1 MNIKTKD
8 IGFFIGYV
16 FFLIGQLLGHTMIPI
31 PSQARYVL
39 ISIGIFFLFVQLI
52 FAAIK
57 GTYEDSISLSKK
69 NIIFLLLFFVLSV
82 ISTVRS
88 NEPIILLDFLFIL
101 GAKDIEFDKIL
112 KIFIITASALLI
124 FTVISNMLGFIQTP
138 YIQRENTVRHTF
150 GYRFP
155 TDFVQLIVYILL
167 ADLVLCIEK
176 NSNILFRIIIYIFFG
191 FFTLIYSDARL
202 GSGTIFLLV
211 PASMVLKY
219 GKRIISS
226 RFIHMLEKYIFLL
239 CTVLSIFIMNKFIS
253 GGSSFMATLDKFTS
267 YRLTNTDM
275 GIKFFGYTIWGQQ
288 IYDNIDQFFKGWFYI
303 DSSYY
308 VFLLEYGIGLL
319 ILVEIGYIWS
329 MNRSIRLRN
338 YIVPFICMFIALDS
352 LIDQQFY
359 LLEYNVFLLIPL
371 ANLGFKFNKDSKEL
385 A

>member
-329 MNRSIRLRN
+329 MNRSIRLRKLN
-338 YIVPFICMFIALDS
+338 VIKLDEYSKKTGISFTRLINGSLKEFLDS
-352 LIDQQFY
+352 Q
-359 LLEYNVFLLIPL
+359 
-371 ANLGFKFNKDSKEL
+371 
-385 A
+385 

>member
-39 ISIGIFFLFVQLI
+39 ISIGILFLFMQI
-52 FAAIK
+52 AFSAIK
-57 GTYEDSISLSKK
+57 RTYGDNISLSKK
-69 NIIFLLLFFVLSV
+69 IIIFLLLFFIFSI

-101 GAKDIEFDKIL
+101 GAKDVEFDKIL
-112 KIFIITASALLI
+112 KIFIFTASALLI
-124 FTVISNMLGFIQTP
+124 FTVISNVLGFIQTS
-138 YIQRENTVRHTF
+138 YIQRGNVVRYTF

-167 ADLVLCIEK
+167 ADLTLCIK
-176 NSNILFRIIIYIFFG
+176 DKSAIFLRIIIYIFLG

-211 PASMVLKY
+211 PASIVLKY
-219 GKRIISS
+219 GKKIISS
-226 RFIHMLEKYIFLL
+226 RIIQMLEKYIFLL
-239 CTVLSIFIMNKFIS
+239 CTVFSIFIMNKFIS

-288 IYDNIDQFFKGWFYI
+288 IYNNIDQFFKGWFYI

-338 YIVPFICMFIALDS
+338 YIIPFICMFIALDS

-359 LLEYNVFLLIPL
+359 LLEYNVFLLVPL